1 VTGVMLSLVLVTMV
15 GGTVHVLQTVGWVP
29 IHPVGDL
36 VAPYW
41 ASVWLGVYATWEGL
55 VGQLI
60 AGVIVVGSYYAAE
73 RSHDRSR
80 RQVQARAGSGMQ
92 MSGAAD

>member
-1 VTGVMLSLVLVTMV
+1 MISLVLVTMV
-15 GGTVHVLQTVGWVP
+15 GGTVHVLQAVGWVP

-36 VAPYW
+36 IAPYW
-41 ASVWLGVYATWEGL
+41 ASVWLGIYATWEGL
-55 VGQLI
+55 VGQLV
-60 AGVIVVGSYYAAE
+60 AVTVVVGSYYAAE